1 MFQRIFLILFIYKI
15 LFVDLLLFLLY
26 LSYKVYFCDAGTP
39 TQKAKVERIN
49 RNIIEYL
56 PKGADFNTVTQ
67 KEINKVMKIINEK
80 PRPSL
85 GWLSSREVFLQN
97 INI

>member
-1 MFQRIFLILFIYKI
+1 MFIL
-15 LFVDLLLFLLY
+15 
-26 LSYKVYFCDAGTP
+26 CDAGTP

-49 RNIIEYL
+49 RGIREYL
-56 PKGADFNTVTQ
+56 PKGTDFNTVTQ